1 MPDYRRDAPPS
12 STHPALPAHPLN
24 PFTTMNKPSPNIV
37 STAYASDGKGPMVY
51 GKYRDHGYAV
61 NPITAQ
67 LGSFVP
73 ERASAA
79 EAFHIAGLDW
89 TAERRPVTFMGADG
103 PLQSPDHVAIV
114 RSDNDGLLG
123 IHGTG
128 YTPVQNNAL
137 VNLLDYLREDINLE
151 TVLSVRNGR
160 RVYATASINTESEVV
175 PGDRVRRYLHI
186 FNSHDGSSGFG
197 VFFSDV
203 RLACANQLNYLT
215 GRAASNAVSE
225 NAGLRRRH
233 TSSVT
238 AFTQQLP
245 ELIDIER
252 RTFSKSIDELR
263 DLTKVKLTTEVAKRV
278 LELTYADKLATP
290 VRDKKTGDKRPRT
303 LNDLPEIGTIRSHY
317 CGNTG
322 LGITNIPGISGTAY
336 ALFNAITQHAT
347 HDSGRSKDST
357 ERARA
362 RLESLWGGTS
372 AKRIERARE
381 ACLALV

>member
-1 MPDYRRDAPPS
+1 MQ
-12 STHPALPAHPLN
+12 N
-24 PFTTMNKPSPNIV
+24 SPNVV

-67 LGSFVP
+67 LGTFVP

-79 EAFHIAGLDW
+79 EAFEIAGLNW

-103 PLQSPDHVAIV
+103 PLESPDHIAIV

-137 VNLLDYLREDINLE
+137 VNLLDYLREDVHLE
-151 TVLSVRNGR
+151 TVLSIRQGR
-160 RVYATASINTESEVV
+160 RVYATATINTESEVL
-175 PGDRVRRYLHI
+175 PGDRVRRYLHL

-203 RLACANQLNYLT
+203 RLACANQLNFLT
-215 GRAASNAVSE
+215 GRAASSAVKEGS
-225 NAGLRRRH
+225 GLRRRH

-245 ELIDIER
+245 QLIDLER
-252 RTFSKSIDELR
+252 RSFASSIEELR
-263 DLTKVKLTTEVAKRV
+263 DLTKVKLTVEATKRV
-278 LELTYADKLATP
+278 LECTFADKLASP
-290 VRDKKTGDKRPRT
+290 IRDKQTGEKRKR
-303 LNDLPEIGTIRSHY
+303 DLADLTEIGAIRSHY
-317 CGNTG
+317 SGNTG
-322 LGITNIPGISGTAY
+322 LGINDIPGVSGTAY

-362 RLESLWGGTS
+362 RLEALWGGS
-372 AKRIERARE
+372 AAKRIERARE
-381 ACLALV
+381 ACLSLV